1 MATTKLG
8 NTKVAARSIS
18 YAEKKAVV
26 KSSINCDIDN
36 VRASFRAV
44 REIHGKNDGVQAHT
58 IIQSFKPGEVTPEQ
72 ANALGRELAERVAKG
87 HQVAIYTHND
97 TEHIHNHI
105 VINSV
110 ADETG
115 RKYQINAK
123 KRHEIKDTNDEICR
137 ENGLSVAEKTQ
148 DVRKTKA
155 EIELEKKGIKS
166 WKQEIREAVE
176 EAKEKSKSKEEFV
189 ETLKEFNVN
198 FKETNKTVTY
208 FHSNGQKVRGYT
220 LGNFYD
226 KQEVELSLE
235 RNKNRVV
242 EEEIEE
248 VKEVKR
254 SGFVAPAQVEEQRRK
269 AFDPMLQEQL
279 ERFKKK
285 HGTKPNGN
293 FREPLIYREEEQK
306 LSILGAVSKNHTR
319 GHAESMYG
327 EEYGYKLFINEREIA
342 FEGRVSSNSP
352 VKFLDQLRESA
363 RENNVSD
370 VFERSLEDMR
380 VSNKQRHAQQKG
392 KNVYAEK
399 TFDKE

>member
-8 NTKVAARSIS
+8 NTRVAARSIS

-58 IIQSFKPGEVTPEQ
+58 IIQSFKPGEVTAEQ

-115 RKYQINAK
+115 KKYQINAK
-123 KRHEIKDTNDEICR
+123 KRHEIKDTNDEICK
-137 ENGLSVAEKTQ
+137 EYGLSIVEKKQ
-148 DVRKTKA
+148 EVRKTQA
-155 EIELEKKGIKS
+155 EIELEKKGVVT
-166 WKQEIREAVE
+166 WKQEIREVVE
-176 EAKEKSKSKEEFV
+176 EAKEKAKSKEEFV
-189 ETLKEFNVN
+189 EKLKENHIG

-208 FHSNGQKVRGYT
+208 LHSNGQKIRGKR
-220 LGNFYD
+220 LGNLYD
-226 KQEVELSLE
+226 KEEIELSLE

-242 EEEIEE
+242 EE
-248 VKEVKR
+248 VKEAKR
-254 SGFVAPAQVEEQRRK
+254 GGFVAPAKIEEQRKK
-269 AFDPMLQEQL
+269 AFDPILQEQL

-285 HGTKPNGN
+285 HGIKPNGD

-306 LSILGAVSKNHTR
+306 LAILGAVSKNHSR
-319 GHAESMYG
+319 GNGERMYG
-327 EEYGYKLFINEREIA
+327 SEYSYKVFINEREVA
-342 FEGRVSSNSP
+342 FEGKINSNSP
-352 VKFLDQLRESA
+352 VKFLDQLRASA

-370 VFERSLEDMR
+370 VFEKSLEDMR
-380 VSNKQRHAQQKG
+380 ASNKQRQVQQKMR
-392 KNVYAEK
+392 
-399 TFDKE
+399 

>member
-8 NTKVAARSIS
+8 NTRVAARSIS

-58 IIQSFKPGEVTPEQ
+58 IIQSFKPGEVTAEQ

-115 RKYQINAK
+115 KKYQINAK
-123 KRHEIKDTNDEICR
+123 KRHEIKDTNDEICK
-137 ENGLSVAEKTQ
+137 EYGLSIVEKKQ
-148 DVRKTKA
+148 EVRKTQA
-155 EIELEKKGIKS
+155 EIELEKKGVVT
-166 WKQEIREAVE
+166 WKQEIREVVE
-176 EAKEKSKSKEEFV
+176 EAKEKAKSKEEFV
-189 ETLKEFNVN
+189 EKLKENHIG

-208 FHSNGQKVRGYT
+208 LHSNGQKIRGKR
-220 LGNFYD
+220 LGNLYD
-226 KQEVELSLE
+226 KEEIELSLE

-242 EEEIEE
+242 EE
-248 VKEVKR
+248 VKEAKR
-254 SGFVAPAQVEEQRRK
+254 GGFVAPAKIEEQRKK
-269 AFDPMLQEQL
+269 AFDPILQEQL

-285 HGTKPNGN
+285 HGIKPNGD

-306 LSILGAVSKNHTR
+306 LAILGAVSKNHSR
-319 GHAESMYG
+319 GNGERMYG
-327 EEYGYKLFINEREIA
+327 SEYSYKVFINEREVA
-342 FEGRVSSNSP
+342 FEGKINSNSP
-352 VKFLDQLRESA
+352 VKFLDQLRASA

-370 VFERSLEDMR
+370 VFEKSLEDMR
-380 VSNKQRHAQQKG
+380 ASNNQRQVQQRMR
-392 KNVYAEK
+392 
-399 TFDKE
+399 

>member
-8 NTKVAARSIS
+8 NTRVAARSIS

-58 IIQSFKPGEVTPEQ
+58 IIQSFKPGEVTAEQ

-87 HQVAIYTHND
+87 HQVAIYTHDD

-115 RKYQINAK
+115 KKYQINAK

-137 ENGLSVAEKTQ
+137 ENGLSIVEKKQEIRKTQ
-148 DVRKTKA
+148 A
-155 EIELEKKGIKS
+155 EIELEKKGVVT
-166 WKQEIREAVE
+166 WKQEIRDVVE
-176 EAKEKSKSKEEFV
+176 VAKEKSKTKEEFI
-189 ETLKEFNVN
+189 EILKESNIN

-208 FHSNGQKVRGYT
+208 LHSNGQKIRGKR
-220 LGNFYD
+220 LGNLYD
-226 KQEVELSLE
+226 KEEIELSLE

-242 EEEIEE
+242 EEEKE

-254 SGFVAPAQVEEQRRK
+254 GGFVAPAQFEEQRK
-269 AFDPMLQEQL
+269 KVFDPILQEQL

-285 HGTKPNGN
+285 HGIKPNGD

-306 LSILGAVSKNHTR
+306 LALLGAVSKNHTS
-319 GHAESMYG
+319 GHAERLYG
-327 EEYGYKLFINEREIA
+327 SEYGYKVFINECEVA
-342 FEGRVSSNSP
+342 FEGRINSNSSM
-352 VKFLDQLRESA
+352 KFLDQLRVSA
-363 RENNVSD
+363 KENNVSD

-380 VSNKQRHAQQKG
+380 ALNKQRQTQQRMR
-392 KNVYAEK
+392 
-399 TFDKE
+399 

>member
-8 NTKVAARSIS
+8 NTRVAARSIS

-44 REIHGKNDGVQAHT
+44 REIYGKNDGVQAHT
-58 IIQSFKPGEVTPEQ
+58 IIQSFKPGEVTAEQ

-87 HQVAIYTHND
+87 HQVAIYTHDD

-115 RKYQINAK
+115 KKYQINAK

-137 ENGLSVAEKTQ
+137 ENGLSIVEKKQEIRKTQ
-148 DVRKTKA
+148 A
-155 EIELEKKGIKS
+155 EIELEKKGLVT
-166 WKQEIREAVE
+166 WKQEIREVVE
-176 EAKEKSKSKEEFV
+176 EAKEKAKNKDEFV
-189 ETLKEFNVN
+189 EKLKENHIG

-208 FHSNGQKVRGYT
+208 LHSNGQKIRGKR
-220 LGNFYD
+220 LGNLYD
-226 KQEVELSLE
+226 KEEIELSLE

-242 EEEIEE
+242 EEE
-248 VKEVKR
+248 KEIKR
-254 SGFVAPAQVEEQRRK
+254 GGFVAPAQIEEQRKK
-269 AFDPMLQEQL
+269 AFDPILQEQL

-285 HGTKPNGN
+285 HGIKQNGD

-306 LSILGAVSKNHTR
+306 LALLGAVSKNHTS
-319 GHAESMYG
+319 GHAERLYG
-327 EEYGYKLFINEREIA
+327 SEYGYKVFINECEVA
-342 FEGRVSSNSP
+342 FEGRINSNSSM
-352 VKFLDQLRESA
+352 KFLDQLRVSA
-363 RENNVSD
+363 KENNVSD

-380 VSNKQRHAQQKG
+380 ALNKQRQTQQRMR
-392 KNVYAEK
+392 
-399 TFDKE
+399 

>member
-8 NTKVAARSIS
+8 NTRVAARSIS

-58 IIQSFKPGEVTPEQ
+58 IIQSFKPGEVTAEQ

-87 HQVAIYTHND
+87 HQVAIYTHDD

-115 RKYQINAK
+115 KKYQINAK

-137 ENGLSVAEKTQ
+137 ENGLSIVEKKQEIRKTQ
-148 DVRKTKA
+148 A
-155 EIELEKKGIKS
+155 EIELEKKGVVT
-166 WKQEIREAVE
+166 WKQEIRDVVE
-176 EAKEKSKSKEEFV
+176 VAKEKSKTKEEFV
-189 ETLKEFNVN
+189 EILKESNIN

-208 FHSNGQKVRGYT
+208 LHSNGQKIRGKR
-220 LGNFYD
+220 LGNLYD
-226 KQEVELSLE
+226 KEEIELSIE

-242 EEEIEE
+242 EEEKE

-254 SGFVAPAQVEEQRRK
+254 GGFVVPAQIEEQRK
-269 AFDPMLQEQL
+269 KSFDPILQEQL
-279 ERFKKK
+279 ERVKKK
-285 HGTKPNGN
+285 HGIKLNGD

-306 LSILGAVSKNHTR
+306 LAILGAVSKNHSR
-319 GHAESMYG
+319 GNGERMYG
-327 EEYGYKLFINEREIA
+327 SEYSYKVFINEREVA
-342 FEGRVSSNSP
+342 FEGKINSNSP
-352 VKFLDQLRESA
+352 VKFLDQLRASA

-380 VSNKQRHAQQKG
+380 ASNKQRQMQQR
-392 KNVYAEK
+392 
-399 TFDKE
+399 TR

>member
-8 NTKVAARSIS
+8 NTRVAARSIS

-58 IIQSFKPGEVTPEQ
+58 IIQSFKPGEVTAEQ

-87 HQVAIYTHND
+87 HQVAIYTHDD

-115 RKYQINAK
+115 KKYQINAK
-123 KRHEIKDTNDEICR
+123 KRHEIKDTNDEICK
-137 ENGLSVAEKTQ
+137 EYGLSIVEKKQ
-148 DVRKTKA
+148 EVRKTQA
-155 EIELEKKGIKS
+155 EIELEKKGVVT
-166 WKQEIREAVE
+166 WKQEIREVVE
-176 EAKEKSKSKEEFV
+176 EAKEKAKTKEEFV
-189 ETLKEFNVN
+189 ETLRESNIN

-208 FHSNGQKVRGYT
+208 LHPNGQKIRGKR
-220 LGNFYD
+220 LGNLYD
-226 KQEVELSLE
+226 KEEIELSLE

-242 EEEIEE
+242 EEE
-248 VKEVKR
+248 KEVKR
-254 SGFVAPAQVEEQRRK
+254 GGFVAPAQIEEQRKK
-269 AFDPMLQEQL
+269 AFDPILQEQL

-285 HGTKPNGN
+285 HGIKPNGD

-306 LSILGAVSKNHTR
+306 LALLGAVSKNHTS
-319 GHAESMYG
+319 GHAERMYG
-327 EEYGYKLFINEREIA
+327 SEYRYKVFINEREIV
-342 FEGRVSSNSP
+342 FEGRIDSNSP
-352 VKFLDQLRESA
+352 VKFLDQLRASA

-370 VFERSLEDMR
+370 VFERSLYDMR
-380 VSNKQRHAQQKG
+380 ASNKQRQAQQRMR
-392 KNVYAEK
+392 
-399 TFDKE
+399 

>member
-8 NTKVAARSIS
+8 NTKVVARSIS

-26 KSSINCDIDN
+26 KSGINCDIDN
-36 VRASFRAV
+36 VKASFRAV
-44 REIHGKNDGVQAHT
+44 REVHGKNDGVQAHT

-72 ANALGRELAERVAKG
+72 AHALGRELAERVAKG

-115 RKYQINAK
+115 KKYQINVK

-137 ENGLSVAEKTQ
+137 ENGLSVVEKTQ
-148 DVRKTKA
+148 DDRKTQA
-155 EIELEKKGIKS
+155 EIELEKKGIKT
-166 WKQEIREAVE
+166 WKQEIKDVVE
-176 EAKEKSKSKEEFV
+176 KAKEKSKNKDEFV
-189 ETLKEFNVN
+189 EFLKESNIN

-208 FHSNGQKVRGYT
+208 FHSNGQKVRGKT
-220 LGNFYD
+220 LGNLYD
-226 KQEVELSLE
+226 KQAVELSFE

-242 EEEIEE
+242 EEEKEVRE
-248 VKEVKR
+248 VK
-254 SGFVAPAQVEEQRRK
+254 SSDFVVPGQVEEQRRK
-269 AFDPMLQEQL
+269 AFDPILQEQL

-285 HGTKPNGN
+285 HGIKQNGD

-306 LSILGAVSKNHTR
+306 LALLGAVAKNHTR
-319 GHAESMYG
+319 GHAERMYG
-327 EEYGYKLFINEREIA
+327 SEYGYKVFINEREVA
-342 FEGRVSSNSP
+342 FEGRINSNSP
-352 VKFLDQLRESA
+352 VKFLDQLRASA

-370 VFERSLEDMR
+370 VFERSLDDMR
-380 VSNKQRHAQQKG
+380 ASNKQRQAQQRMR
-392 KNVYAEK
+392 
-399 TFDKE
+399 

>member
-8 NTKVAARSIS
+8 NTKVVARSIS

-26 KSSINCDIDN
+26 KSGINCDIDN
-36 VRASFRAV
+36 VKASFRAV
-44 REIHGKNDGVQAHT
+44 REVHGKNDGVQAHT

-72 ANALGRELAERVAKG
+72 AHALGRELAERVAKG

-115 RKYQINAK
+115 KKYQINAK

-137 ENGLSVAEKTQ
+137 ENGLSVVEKTQ
-148 DVRKTKA
+148 DDRKTQA
-155 EIELEKKGIKS
+155 EIELEKKGIKT
-166 WKQEIREAVE
+166 WKQEIKDVVE
-176 EAKEKSKSKEEFV
+176 KAKEKSKNKDEFV
-189 ETLKEFNVN
+189 EFLKESNIN

-208 FHSNGQKVRGYT
+208 FHSNGQKVRGKT
-220 LGNFYD
+220 LGNLYD
-226 KQEVELSLE
+226 KQAVELSFE

-242 EEEIEE
+242 EEEKEVRE
-248 VKEVKR
+248 VK
-254 SGFVAPAQVEEQRRK
+254 SSDFVVPGQVEEQRRK
-269 AFDPMLQEQL
+269 AFDPILQEQL

-285 HGTKPNGN
+285 HGIKQNGD

-306 LSILGAVSKNHTR
+306 LALLGAVAKNHTR
-319 GHAESMYG
+319 GHAERMYG
-327 EEYGYKLFINEREIA
+327 SEYGYKVFINEREVA
-342 FEGRVSSNSP
+342 FEGRINSNSS
-352 VKFLDQLRESA
+352 VKFLDQLRASA

-370 VFERSLEDMR
+370 VFERSLDDMR
-380 VSNKQRHAQQKG
+380 ASNKQRQVQQRMR
-392 KNVYAEK
+392 
-399 TFDKE
+399 

>member
-8 NTKVAARSIS
+8 NTRVAARSIS

-36 VRASFRAV
+36 VRASFRTV

-87 HQVAIYTHND
+87 HQVAIYTHGD

-115 RKYQINAK
+115 KKYQINAK

-137 ENGLSVAEKTQ
+137 ENGLSIVEKKQEIRKTQ
-148 DVRKTKA
+148 A
-155 EIELEKKGIKS
+155 EIELEKKGVVT
-166 WKQEIREAVE
+166 WKQEIRDVVE
-176 EAKEKSKSKEEFV
+176 VAKEKSKTKEEFV
-189 ETLKEFNVN
+189 EILRESNIY

-208 FHSNGQKVRGYT
+208 LHSNGQKIRGKR
-220 LGNFYD
+220 LGNLYD
-226 KQEVELSLE
+226 KEEIELSLE

-242 EEEIEE
+242 EE

-254 SGFVAPAQVEEQRRK
+254 GGFVAPAQIEEQRRK
-269 AFDPMLQEQL
+269 VFDPILQEQL

-285 HGTKPNGN
+285 HGIKSNGD

-306 LSILGAVSKNHTR
+306 LALLGAVSKNHTS
-319 GHAESMYG
+319 GHAERMYG
-327 EEYGYKLFINEREIA
+327 SEYGYKVFINEREVA
-342 FEGRVSSNSP
+342 FEGRVNSNST

-380 VSNKQRHAQQKG
+380 ASNKQRQMQQR
-392 KNVYAEK
+392 
-399 TFDKE
+399 TR